1 MVFEVEIVVYAAAIE
16 RLGREGPALELV
28 RFLLKL
34 SRATVALVRSFFA
47 YVSVSAWVV
56 IFAPIGIL
64 LAIVFNRPGVLYAL
78 GRGGARLGL
87 TMAGINFTVR
97 NAHRVQRN
105 RGVVY
110 CANHS
115 SNLEPPII
123 FMALAAV
130 HPKLMALYKAELRS
144 VLPLLRN
151 AFDVAGFVPI
161 ERQNREQSERALD
174 AAVEKLVQGGSFLVF
189 PEGTRSRTGQLL
201 PFKKGSFIMAI
212 KAQVPIVPVAIQG
225 ASAAMRRGSPVIW
238 PVAVQVTIGEPIETR
253 GLDLNHRDHLI
264 QQTRDALEASLTAG
278 VVLGR

>member
-1 MVFEVEIVVYAAAIE
+1 MVFEVEIVVCVAAIE
-16 RLGREGPALELV
+16 RLGRESAAMEFV

-34 SRATVALVRSFFA
+34 LRTTVAVVRSLSA

-64 LAIVFNRPGVLYAL
+64 LAIVFNRPEILYAL

-105 RGVVY
+105 CGVVY

-130 HPKLMALYKAELRS
+130 HPNLMALYKAELRS

-174 AAVEKLVQGGSFLVF
+174 GAVEKLIQGGSFLVF

-238 PVAVQVTIGEPIETR
+238 PVAVQVTIGKPIETR

-264 QQTRDALEASLTAG
+264 QQTRDALEASLNTRA
-278 VVLGR
+278 VLDQ

>member
-1 MVFEVEIVVYAAAIE
+1 MAFEVEIVVYAAAIE
-16 RLGREGPALELV
+16 RLGREGTALELMGC
-28 RFLLKL
+28 FLKL
-34 SRATVALVRSFFA
+34 SRATVAVVRSLSA

-56 IFAPIGIL
+56 IFAPIGIV
-64 LAIVFNRPGVLYAL
+64 LAIVFNRPGLLYAL

-87 TMAGINFTVR
+87 MLAGINFTVR

-123 FMALAAV
+123 FMALAGV

-161 ERQNREQSERALD
+161 ERQNREQSEHALD
-174 AAVEKLVQGGSFLVF
+174 GAVQKLVQGGSFLVF
-189 PEGTRSRTGQLL
+189 PEGTRSRTGHLL

-212 KAQVPIVPVAIQG
+212 KAQVPIVPVAIRG
-225 ASAAMRRGSPVIW
+225 ASTAMRRGSPVIW
-238 PVAVQVTIGEPIETR
+238 PVTVQVTIGEPIETR
-253 GLDLNHRDHLI
+253 GLDLDDRDHLI
-264 QQTRDALEASLTAG
+264 QKTRDALEASLNA
-278 VVLGR
+278 